1 MWEGVEHG
9 RTVEKLITLK
19 WEKSVYNTQEQ
30 KRNRCVTDMIIGSD
44 WHKRHHPILVT
55 IQVFRKYISV
65 RL

>member
-1 MWEGVEHG
+1 
-9 RTVEKLITLK
+9 LITLK
-19 WEKSVYNTQEQ
+19 WEKSVYNTQGQ